1 MKDKIIL
8 YPSKGFLMRALLIVL
23 LFIVPF
29 AAAAQDAKLLTE
41 AKKEGKLVI
50 YGSMEQ
56 DIFEGVRQA
65 FEKKTGIA
73 AAYWRASGAAVL
85 ERVITERKANKATFD
100 VVLNNAG
107 PMEIMLADG
116 AFVNYQ
122 SPLAKNFPPDF
133 VHPQLGPSYRTG
145 VVGIVYNKSIITPDK
160 APRTLED
167 LLKPEYKGKLAFP
180 DPTRGAVALMWPA
193 SLYKLMGKDRAD
205 DYLRKLAATRPI
217 MVEGVLNAAE
227 RATTGETPLAISYLK
242 YVATFGQRGAPL
254 DYVRMDKMLG
264 HSHAIALS
272 SKAQH
277 PNAGKAFIDHF
288 LGDESLK
295 IMAKHGEFVTRKGIH
310 PPIPDADKIQI
321 VEMDELDTQGFAEK
335 RKEFRKIFFQ

>member
-1 MKDKIIL
+1 MK
-8 YPSKGFLMRALLIVL
+8 ALLL
-23 LFIVPF
+23 LCFLIF
-29 AAAAQDAKLLTE
+29 APSALAQDAKLLAE

-56 DIFEGVRQA
+56 DIFEGVRQS
-65 FEKKTGIA
+65 FEKKSAITV
-73 AAYWRASGAAVL
+73 AYWRASGAAVL
-85 ERVITERKANKATFD
+85 ERVITERKAGKATFD

-122 SPLAKNFPPDF
+122 SPLAKNFPPEF

-145 VVGIVYNKSIITPDK
+145 IVGIVYNKNLIALDK
-160 APRTLED
+160 APKTLED

-205 DYLRKLAATRPI
+205 DYLRRLAATRPV

-227 RATTGETPLAISYLK
+227 RVTTGETPLAISYLK
-242 YVATFGQRGAPL
+242 YVTVFGQKGAPL

-272 SKAQH
+272 AKAHH

-295 IMAKHGEFVTRKGIH
+295 IMAKHGEFVTRKGIY

-335 RKEFRKIFFQ
+335 RKEYRKIFFQ

>member
-1 MKDKIIL
+1 MIKL
-8 YPSKGFLMRALLIVL
+8 FVL
-23 LFIVPF
+23 LSLALANPAF
-29 AAAAQDAKLLTE
+29 AQDAKLLTQ
-41 AKKEGKLVI
+41 AKKEGKVVI

-56 DIFEGVRQA
+56 DIFEGVRLA
-65 FEKKTGIA
+65 FEKKAGISVE
-73 AAYWRASGAAVL
+73 YWRASGAAVL
-85 ERVITERKANKATFD
+85 ERVITERKAGKPLFD
-100 VVLNNAG
+100 VVINNAG
-107 PMEIMLADG
+107 PMQIMLADG
-116 AFVNYQ
+116 AFLNYQ
-122 SPLAKNFPPDF
+122 SPLAKNFPPEF

-145 VVGIVYNKSIITPDK
+145 VVGIVYNKSIIPPDK
-160 APRTLED
+160 APKTLED
-167 LLKPEYKGKLAFP
+167 LLKPEFKGKLAFP

-193 SLYKLMGKDRAD
+193 SLYKLMGRDGANE
-205 DYLRKLAATRPI
+205 YLRRLAATKPI

-242 YVATFGQRGAPL
+242 YVATFGQKGAPL

-272 SKAQH
+272 STSH
-277 PNAGKAFIDHF
+277 RPNAGKAFIDHF

-295 IMAKHGEFVTRKGIH
+295 IMAQQGEFVTRKGIY

-335 RKEFRKIFFQ
+335 RKEYRKTFFQ

>member
-1 MKDKIIL
+1 
-8 YPSKGFLMRALLIVL
+8 MRTPLVLALLL
-23 LFIVPF
+23 LAQV
-29 AAAAQDAKLLTE
+29 ATAQDAKLVAE
-41 AKKEGKLVI
+41 AKKEGKVVI

-56 DIFEGVRQA
+56 DIFEGVRQS
-65 FEKKTGIA
+65 FEKKFAIPVE
-73 AAYWRASGAAVL
+73 YWRASGAAVL
-85 ERVITERKANKATFD
+85 ERVITERRAGKAQFD

-116 AFVNYQ
+116 AFVNYP
-122 SPLAKNFPPDF
+122 SPMAKNFPAEF

-145 VVGIVYNKSIITPDK
+145 VVGIIYNKSILSPEK
-160 APRTLED
+160 APKTLED
-167 LLKPEYKGKLAFP
+167 LLKPEYKGKLAFA

-205 DYLRKLAATRPI
+205 DYLRRLAATKPI

-227 RATTGETPLAISYLK
+227 RVTTGETPIAISYLK
-242 YVATFGQRGAPL
+242 YVATFGLRGAPL

-264 HSHAIALS
+264 HNHAIALS
-272 SKAQH
+272 SKALR

-295 IMAKHGEFVTRKGIH
+295 MIAKHGEFVTRKGIY

-321 VEMDELDTQGFAEK
+321 VEMDELDTQAFAEK
-335 RKEFRKIFFQ
+335 RKEYRKIFFQ

>member
-1 MKDKIIL
+1 
-8 YPSKGFLMRALLIVL
+8 MRVL
-23 LFIVPF
+23 LLVVLSLFF
-29 AAAAQDAKLLTE
+29 AQAVLGQDAKLVAE
-41 AKKEGKLVI
+41 GKKEGKVII

-56 DIFEGVRQA
+56 DIFEGVRQS
-65 FEKKTGIA
+65 FEKKTGITA
-73 AAYWRASGAAVL
+73 EYWRASGAAVL
-85 ERVITERKANKATFD
+85 ERVITERRAGRAVFD

-145 VVGIVYNKSIITPDK
+145 VVGIVYNKSVIPPDK
-160 APRTLED
+160 APKTLED

-205 DYLRKLAATRPI
+205 DYLRRLGATKPI

-227 RATTGETPLAISYLK
+227 RVTTGETPLAISYLK
-242 YVATFGQRGAPL
+242 YVATFGQKGAPL

-272 SKAQH
+272 SKAH
-277 PNAGKAFIDHF
+277 ASERGKSVHR
-288 LGDESLK
+288 SLP
-295 IMAKHGEFVTRKGIH
+295 R
-310 PPIPDADKIQI
+310 
-321 VEMDELDTQGFAEK
+321 
-335 RKEFRKIFFQ
+335 

>member
-1 MKDKIIL
+1 MRVLPLVIL
-8 YPSKGFLMRALLIVL
+8 SLFFAEAVL
-23 LFIVPF
+23 
-29 AAAAQDAKLLTE
+29 AQDAKLLAE
-41 AKKEGKLVI
+41 AKKDGKVVI

-56 DIFEGVRQA
+56 DIFEGVRQS
-65 FEKKTGIA
+65 FQKKAGIPVE
-73 AAYWRASGAAVL
+73 YWRASGAAVL
-85 ERVITERKANKATFD
+85 ERVITERRAGKAVFD

-116 AFVNYQ
+116 AFINYQ
-122 SPLAKNFPPDF
+122 SPHARNFPPEF

-145 VVGIVYNKSIITPDK
+145 VVGIIYNKSVIPPDK
-160 APRTLED
+160 APKTLED

-205 DYLRKLAATRPI
+205 DYLRRLGATKPI

-227 RATTGETPLAISYLK
+227 RVTTGETPLAISYLK
-242 YVATFGQRGAPL
+242 YVATFGQKGAPL
-254 DYVRMDKMLG
+254 DYVRMEKMLG

-288 LGDESLK
+288 LGDDSLK
-295 IMAKHGEFVTRKGIH
+295 IMANNGEFVTRKGIY
-310 PPIPDADKIQI
+310 PPIPDVDKIQI

>member
-1 MKDKIIL
+1 
-8 YPSKGFLMRALLIVL
+8 MRALLL
-23 LFIVPF
+23 LFSL
-29 AAAAQDAKLLTE
+29 ALANTALAQDAKLLAD

-56 DIFEGVRQA
+56 DIFEGVRQS
-65 FEKKTGIA
+65 FEKKTGISV
-73 AAYWRASGAAVL
+73 AYWRASGAAVL
-85 ERVITERKANKATFD
+85 ERVITERNAGKATFD

-133 VHPQLGPSYRTG
+133 VHPRLGPSYRTG
-145 VVGIVYNKSIITPDK
+145 IVGIVYNKNIITPDK
-160 APRTLED
+160 APKSLED

-205 DYLRKLAATRPI
+205 DYLRRLGATRPI

-227 RATTGETPLAISYLK
+227 RVTTGETPLAISYLK
-242 YVATFGQRGAPL
+242 YVAVFGQKGAPL

-264 HSHAIALS
+264 HGHAIALS
-272 SKAQH
+272 SKAHH
-277 PNAGKAFIDHF
+277 PSAGKAFIDHF
-288 LGDESLK
+288 LGDDSLK
-295 IMAKHGEFVTRKGIH
+295 IMAKHGEFVTRKGIY

-335 RKEFRKIFFQ
+335 RKEYRKIFFQ

>member
-1 MKDKIIL
+1 ML
-8 YPSKGFLMRALLIVL
+8 RPYSRQGEHMRFSALLLIVGL
-23 LFIVPF
+23 ALARPVL
-29 AAAAQDAKLLTE
+29 AQDAKLLAE
-41 AKKEGKLVI
+41 AKKEGKLVV

-56 DIFEGVRQA
+56 DIFEGVRQS
-65 FEKKTGIA
+65 FQKKAGIPVE
-73 AAYWRASGAAVL
+73 YWRASGAAVL
-85 ERVITERKANKATFD
+85 ERVITERRAGKAMFD

-122 SPLAKNFPPDF
+122 SSLAKNFPPEF
-133 VHPQLGPSYRTG
+133 IHPQLGPSYRTG
-145 VVGIVYNKSIITPDK
+145 VVGIIYNKSVIPPDK
-160 APRTLED
+160 APKTLED

-205 DYLRKLAATRPI
+205 DYLRRLGATKPI

-227 RATTGETPLAISYLK
+227 RVTTGETPLAISYLK
-242 YVATFGQRGAPL
+242 YVATFGQKGAPL

-264 HSHAIALS
+264 HNHAIALS

-288 LGDESLK
+288 LGDDSLK
-295 IMAKHGEFVTRKGIH
+295 IMAKNGEFVTRKGIY
-310 PPIPDADKIQI
+310 PPIPDADKIRL
-321 VEMDELDTQGFAEK
+321 VEMDELDTQGFADK

>member
-1 MKDKIIL
+1 MRL
-8 YPSKGFLMRALLIVL
+8 NPSLLILALALAHPV
-23 LFIVPF
+23 F
-29 AAAAQDAKLLTE
+29 AQDVKLIAE
-41 AKKEGKLVI
+41 AKKEGNLVI

-56 DIFEGVRQA
+56 DIFEGVRQS
-65 FEKKTGIA
+65 FEKKMGITV
-73 AAYWRASGAAVL
+73 AYWRASGAAVL
-85 ERVITERKANKATFD
+85 ERVITERKAGKAAFD

-145 VVGIVYNKSIITPDK
+145 IVGIVYNKTIIPPDK
-160 APRTLED
+160 APKSLED

-205 DYLRKLAATRPI
+205 DYLRRLAATRPI
-217 MVEGVLNAAE
+217 LVEGVLNAAE
-227 RATTGETPLAISYLK
+227 RVTTGETPLAISYLK
-242 YVATFGQRGAPL
+242 YVAVFGQKGAPL
-254 DYVRMDKMLG
+254 DYVRMDRMLG

-272 SKAQH
+272 SKAHH

-295 IMAKHGEFVTRKGIH
+295 IMAKHGEFVTRKGIY

-335 RKEFRKIFFQ
+335 RKEYRKIFFQ

>member
-1 MKDKIIL
+1 MN
-8 YPSKGFLMRALLIVL
+8 ALLL
-23 LFIVPF
+23 LCSLIF
-29 AAAAQDAKLLTE
+29 APLALAQDARLLTE

-56 DIFEGVRQA
+56 DIFEGVRQS
-65 FEKKTGIA
+65 FEKKSGITV
-73 AAYWRASGAAVL
+73 AYWRASGAAVL
-85 ERVITERKANKATFD
+85 ERVITERKAGKAAFD

-145 VVGIVYNKSIITPDK
+145 IVGILYNKNIITPDK
-160 APRTLED
+160 APKTLED

-205 DYLRKLAATRPI
+205 DYLRRLDATRPV

-227 RATTGETPLAISYLK
+227 RVTTGETPLAISYLK
-242 YVATFGQRGAPL
+242 YVAVFGQKGAPL

-272 SKAQH
+272 AKAHH

-288 LGDESLK
+288 LGDDSLK
-295 IMAKHGEFVTRKGIH
+295 IMAKHGEFVTRKGIY

-335 RKEFRKIFFQ
+335 RKEYRKIFFQ

>member
-1 MKDKIIL
+1 LLII
-8 YPSKGFLMRALLIVL
+8 FALLLAQSAI
-23 LFIVPF
+23 
-29 AAAAQDAKLLTE
+29 AQDAKLVAE
-41 AKKEGKLVI
+41 AKKDGKVVI

-56 DIFEGVRQA
+56 DIFEGVRQS
-65 FEKKTGIA
+65 FEKKFAIPVE
-73 AAYWRASGAAVL
+73 YWRASGAAVL
-85 ERVITERKANKATFD
+85 ERVITERRAGKAQFD

-116 AFVNYQ
+116 AFMNYL
-122 SPLAKNFPPDF
+122 SPMAKNFPAEV

-145 VVGIVYNKSIITPDK
+145 VVGMIYNKSILSQEK
-160 APRTLED
+160 APKTFED

-205 DYLRKLAATRPI
+205 DYLRRLAATRPI

-227 RATTGETPLAISYLK
+227 RVTTGETPIAISYLK
-242 YVATFGQRGAPL
+242 YVATFGLRGAPL

-264 HSHAIALS
+264 HNHAIALS
-272 SKAQH
+272 SKALR
-277 PNAGKAFIDHF
+277 PNAGKVFIDHF
-288 LGDESLK
+288 LSDESLK
-295 IMAKHGEFVTRKGIH
+295 IIARHGEFVTRKGIY

-335 RKEFRKIFFQ
+335 RKEYRKIFFQ

>member
-1 MKDKIIL
+1 
-8 YPSKGFLMRALLIVL
+8 LLLLVL
-23 LFIVPF
+23 SLFF
-29 AAAAQDAKLLTE
+29 AQAVLAQDAKLLAE
-41 AKKEGKLVI
+41 AKKEGKLVV

-56 DIFEGVRQA
+56 DIFEGVRQS
-65 FEKKTGIA
+65 FQKKTGIPVE
-73 AAYWRASGAAVL
+73 YWRASGAAVL
-85 ERVITERKANKATFD
+85 ERVITERRAGKAMFD

-122 SPLAKNFPPDF
+122 SPLAKNFPPEF
-133 VHPQLGPSYRTG
+133 IHPQLGPSYRTG
-145 VVGIVYNKSIITPDK
+145 IVGIIYNKSIITPDK
-160 APRTLED
+160 APKTLED

-205 DYLRKLAATRPI
+205 DYLRRLGATKPI

-227 RATTGETPLAISYLK
+227 RVTTGETPLAISYLK
-242 YVATFGQRGAPL
+242 YVATFGQKGAPL
-254 DYVRMDKMLG
+254 DYVRMEKMLG
-264 HSHAIALS
+264 HSHAIALG

-288 LGDESLK
+288 LGDDSLK
-295 IMAKHGEFVTRKGIH
+295 IMAKNGEFVTRKGIY
-310 PPIPDADKIQI
+310 PPIPEADKIQI

>member
-1 MKDKIIL
+1 
-8 YPSKGFLMRALLIVL
+8 MRALLIL
-23 LFIVPF
+23 LSLIFVETSF
-29 AAAAQDAKLLTE
+29 CQDARLVAE
-41 AKKEGKLVI
+41 GKKEGKVVV

-56 DIFEGVRQA
+56 DIFEGVRQT
-65 FEKKTGIA
+65 FEKKFAIPVE
-73 AAYWRASGAAVL
+73 YWRASGAAVL
-85 ERVITERKANKATFD
+85 ERVITERRANKTVFD

-122 SPLAKNFPPDF
+122 SPMAKNFPAEV

-145 VVGIVYNKSIITPDK
+145 VVGIVYNKSIIPAEK
-160 APRTLED
+160 APKNLED

-205 DYLRKLAATRPI
+205 DYLRRLAATRPI
-217 MVEGVLNAAE
+217 VVEGVLNAAE
-227 RATTGETPLAISYLK
+227 RVTTGETPLAISYLK
-242 YVATFGQRGAPL
+242 YVATFGLRGAPL
-254 DYVRMDKMLG
+254 DYVRMDRMLG
-264 HSHAIALS
+264 HNHAIALS
-272 SKAQH
+272 SKALR

-288 LGDESLK
+288 LGDDSLK
-295 IMAKHGEFVTRKGIH
+295 IIAKHGEFVTRKGIY

>member
-1 MKDKIIL
+1 
-8 YPSKGFLMRALLIVL
+8 MRFSALLLIVGL
-23 LFIVPF
+23 ALARPVL
-29 AAAAQDAKLLTE
+29 AQDAKLLAE
-41 AKKEGKLVI
+41 AKKEGKLVV

-56 DIFEGVRQA
+56 DIFEGVRQS
-65 FEKKTGIA
+65 FQKKAGIPVE
-73 AAYWRASGAAVL
+73 YWRASGAAVL
-85 ERVITERKANKATFD
+85 ERVITERRAGKAMFD

-122 SPLAKNFPPDF
+122 SSLAKNFPPEF
-133 VHPQLGPSYRTG
+133 IHPQLGPSYRTG
-145 VVGIVYNKSIITPDK
+145 VVGIIYNKSVIPPDK
-160 APRTLED
+160 APKTLED

-205 DYLRKLAATRPI
+205 DYLRRLGATKPI

-227 RATTGETPLAISYLK
+227 RVTTGETPLAISYLK
-242 YVATFGQRGAPL
+242 YVATFGQKGAPL

-264 HSHAIALS
+264 HNHAIALS

-288 LGDESLK
+288 LGDDSLK
-295 IMAKHGEFVTRKGIH
+295 IMAKNGEFVTRKGIY
-310 PPIPDADKIQI
+310 PPIPDADKIRL
-321 VEMDELDTQGFAEK
+321 VEMDELDTQGFADK

>member
-1 MKDKIIL
+1 MKAKSNPIRIRL
-8 YPSKGFLMRALLIVL
+8 RVLPLVVLSLFFAEAAL
-23 LFIVPF
+23 
-29 AAAAQDAKLLTE
+29 AQDAKLIAE
-41 AKKEGKLVI
+41 AKKDRKVVI

-56 DIFEGVRQA
+56 DIFEGVRQS
-65 FEKKTGIA
+65 FEKKAGIPVE
-73 AAYWRASGAAVL
+73 YWRASGAGVL
-85 ERVITERKANKATFD
+85 ERVITERRAGKAVFD

-116 AFVNYQ
+116 AFVSYQ
-122 SPLAKNFPPDF
+122 SPLAKNFPPEL

-145 VVGIVYNKSIITPDK
+145 VVGIVYNKSIIAPDK
-160 APRTLED
+160 APKTLED

-193 SLYKLMGKDRAD
+193 SLYKLMGRDRAD
-205 DYLRKLAATRPI
+205 DYLRRLGATKPI

-227 RATTGETPLAISYLK
+227 RVTTGETPLAISYLK
-242 YVATFGQRGAPL
+242 YVATFGQKGAPL

-264 HSHAIALS
+264 HNHAIALS
-272 SKAQH
+272 SKASR
-277 PNAGKAFIDHF
+277 PNAGKVFIDHF
-288 LGDESLK
+288 LGDDSLR
-295 IMAKHGEFVTRKGIH
+295 IIAKHGEFVTRKGIY

>member
-1 MKDKIIL
+1 MK
-8 YPSKGFLMRALLIVL
+8 ALLL
-23 LFIVPF
+23 LCSLIF
-29 AAAAQDAKLLTE
+29 APYAVAQDAKLIAE

-56 DIFEGVRQA
+56 DIFEGVRQS
-65 FEKKTGIA
+65 FEKKSGITV
-73 AAYWRASGAAVL
+73 AYWRASGAAVL
-85 ERVITERKANKATFD
+85 ERVITERKAGKAAFD

-145 VVGIVYNKSIITPDK
+145 IVGIVYNKNILTPDK
-160 APRTLED
+160 APKTLED

-193 SLYKLMGKDRAD
+193 SLYKLMGRDRAD
-205 DYLRKLAATRPI
+205 DYLRRLAATRPI

-227 RATTGETPLAISYLK
+227 RVTTGETPLAISYLK
-242 YVATFGQRGAPL
+242 YVAVFGQKGAPL

-272 SKAQH
+272 SKAHH

-288 LGDESLK
+288 LGDDSLK
-295 IMAKHGEFVTRKGIH
+295 IMAKHGEFVTRKGIY

-335 RKEFRKIFFQ
+335 RKEYRKIFFQ